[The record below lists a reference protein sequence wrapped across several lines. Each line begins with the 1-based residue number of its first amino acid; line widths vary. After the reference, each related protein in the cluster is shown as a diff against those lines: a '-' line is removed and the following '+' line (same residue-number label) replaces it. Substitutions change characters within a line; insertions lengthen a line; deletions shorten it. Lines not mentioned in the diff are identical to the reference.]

1 MGFECG
7 VLCDIIWHTS
17 WYHVRGRVVGG
28 RKGRGEDLD
37 WGFGRKNI
45 WSWWYNLFV
54 GFARLKCKKWSAKY
68 VEAKKKKKARVHPLV
83 KKGRRPRK
91 SRNESKRKKEEGRTK
106 RAGSGQ
112 PAIMLEKES
121 SSHQVRK
128 KRSRH

>member
-1 MGFECG
+1 MVMVVQF
-7 VLCDIIWHTS
+7 
-17 WYHVRGRVVGG
+17 VRRFC
-28 RKGRGEDLD
+28 E
-37 WGFGRKNI
+37 
-45 WSWWYNLFV
+45 
-54 GFARLKCKKWSAKY
+54 AKMQEMVSKIY
-68 VEAKKKKKARVHPLV
+68 GSKKKKKARVHPLV